1 MSSSKEFSIG
11 KAQDRLLTILNSDES
26 PTLDFKREPH
36 RIDDE
41 NPNIR
46 KQAMDEFIKD
56 VIALANGNAIFAGET
71 AYLLLGADDKKD
83 EDRNR
88 EIFDVGNHHL
98 TASRILDIVNSTCE
112 PKIENLSCEE
122 FIIDE
127 KRLIL
132 ITVFPTPYV
141 HETTRRIQPR
151 PDKFFTERTAF
162 IRREQSIGVASH
174 KERET
179 IAQIK
184 RFRFDEKRNP
194 PGVPFGILLGTF
206 VGSVMGFN
214 SIKNRHKIPDI
225 PEMAVPAGLAGG
237 ILGATT
243 GWASAKIY
251 KDFYEIRSYWHKVP
265 TLFRFPA
272 IIASFGMVFILFRAL
287 GYIFFRILPKPK
299 I

>member
-1 MSSSKEFSIG
+1 MSSSKKIAFV
-11 KAQDRLLTILNSDES
+11 KTQDRIQPILSSDES

-46 KQAMDEFIKD
+46 KQAIDEFVKD
-56 VIALANGNAIFAGET
+56 IIALANGNAVFAGET
-71 AYLLLGADDKKD
+71 AYLVLGADDKKD
-83 EDRNR
+83 GDGNR
-88 EIFDVGNHHL
+88 AIFDVGEHHL
-98 TASRILDIVNSTCE
+98 TASRILDIVNSACE

-122 FIIDE
+122 FIIGE
-127 KRLIL
+127 KRLLL

-141 HETTRRIQPR
+141 HEITRRIHPK

-162 IRREQSIGVASH
+162 IRREQSVGVASQ

-194 PGVPFGILLGTF
+194 PGVPFGILLGSF
-206 VGSVMGFN
+206 VGGVMGFN
-214 SIKNRHKIPDI
+214 AIKNRHKIPDV

-265 TLFRFPA
+265 TRFRFPV
-272 IIASFGMVFILFRAL
+272 IVVSFGTVFILFRAL
-287 GYIFFRILPKPK
+287 GYIFSCILPKPK